1 MAVYVQIITYTPS
14 IQCPPLHCCFTIL
27 AQSWWVVVCIFVQQ
41 ADAFLS
47 QICLF
52 NIHLSL
58 GMPPKILRK
67 VYSYRVFAVPITG
80 NFTSIEIENSN
91 KKQMFVHL
99 KSCKYINR
107 VHNNFNYGK
116 VCTLLEI
123 IRSFGWFCQKNNIH
137 AIDTMFHRFG
147 LFFLFV
153 LLYIQYL

>member
-1 MAVYVQIITYTPS
+1 MVVILIITSYG
-14 IQCPPLHCCFTIL
+14 CFCSSNYIYAIDTM
-27 AQSWWVVVCIFVQQ
+27 SPFVLLLL
-41 ADAFLS
+41 FYHFGS
-47 QICLF
+47 EVFVTICLF

-58 GMPPKILRK
+58 GMPPNILRK
-67 VYSYRVFAVPITG
+67 VYSYGVFAVPITG

-99 KSCKYINR
+99 KSFKYINR

-116 VCTLLEI
+116 LCTLLEI
-123 IRSFGWFCQKNNIH
+123 INSFGCFCQNNNIH